1 MSLFG
6 KKTSIRFETITVDRE
21 KDVFRALENK
31 GWTLCSDPFQFDVQK
46 SHEKLRK
53 DALKMAKELHAEL
66 LVEVWDPIYQHMHWK
81 GLKYGAWRKA
91 TKDELLEREKAKQL
105 SGRPD
110 YSDSLGSIETI
121 AQKLEDKQI
130 HVNQDE
136 LHQYDEVLVAD
147 KSQMTGEVYGNSDE
161 DMGMVTEHFDTI
173 STLNPYDHQGEN
185 QSEIRKDTNVDQEAA
200 KQGPVFDESQKLELS
215 EDPMFDQ
222 KPAEVIDPLALM
234 MEAAPTQEEVPQTSQ
249 APQTPQV
256 ALPPQAPQVAEQPQP
271 LANVPPASL
280 PIPQMPAGPPA
291 LGAPPQLPQPTSPA
305 PAALPKPSDIKEEEA
320 KGQ

>member
-1 MSLFG
+1 LSLFG

-81 GLKYGAWRKA
+81 GLKYGAWRMA
-91 TKDELLEREKAKQL
+91 TREELLEREKAKQL
-105 SGRPD
+105 TGRPD

-200 KQGPVFDESQKLELS
+200 RQGPVFDESQKLELG
-215 EDPMFDQ
+215 EDPMVDQ
-222 KPAEVIDPLALM
+222 NLAEAIDPLALM
-234 MEAAPTQEEVPQTSQ
+234 MEAAPTQEKVPQTGQ

-256 ALPPQAPQVAEQPQP
+256 ALPPQVAEQAQP
-271 LANVPPASL
+271 PANVPPVSL
-280 PIPQMPAGPPA
+280 PTPQMPAGPPA
-291 LGAPPQLPQPTSPA
+291 LGAPPQLPQPPSPA
-305 PAALPKPSDIKEEEA
+305 PAALPKPSNEIKEEEE